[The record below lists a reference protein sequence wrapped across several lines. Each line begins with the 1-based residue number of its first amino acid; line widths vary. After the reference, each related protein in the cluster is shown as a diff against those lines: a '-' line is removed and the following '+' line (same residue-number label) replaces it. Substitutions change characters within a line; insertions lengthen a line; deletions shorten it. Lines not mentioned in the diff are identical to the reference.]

1 MTKLGSDD
9 GAVVGANLRICGD
22 SSCTNALS
30 FKPYQNPI
38 GPSILSWMH
47 CTFGPSYPP
56 VVFTC
61 QSCIVWCLEP

>member
-1 MTKLGSDD
+1 MFICYNSEAFQHERKVLIV
-9 GAVVGANLRICGD
+9 AV
-22 SSCTNALS
+22 TALS